1 MTCVLLQSIKL
12 AQRLS
17 CYIPETDANRH
28 TKITRR
34 LQLTFIQE
42 VNEVQNKNVKNTKN
56 FMIPWYN
63 GLKYICFKSQQ
74 PAFSDGSNN
83 TNWTVLIKD
92 I

>member
-1 MTCVLLQSIKL
+1 MLLQSIKL

-42 VNEVQNKNVKNTKN
+42 VNEVQSKNVKNTKN
-56 FMIPWYN
+56 FMLHRNQVKLQLGESI
-63 GLKYICFKSQQ
+63 G
-74 PAFSDGSNN
+74 FSTDF
-83 TNWTVLIKD
+83 TLTHK
-92 I
+92 

>member
-1 MTCVLLQSIKL
+1 MTYVLLQSIKL
-12 AQRLS
+12 AQRLN
-17 CYIPETDANRH
+17 CYIPETDVNRH

-42 VNEVQNKNVKNTKN
+42 VSEVQSKNVKTTKN
-56 FMIPWYN
+56 FMLPWNN

-83 TNWTVLIKD
+83 TN
-92 I
+92 

>member
-1 MTCVLLQSIKL
+1 MLTEFGFSGLACLVTSFIFAIMTCVLLQSIKL

-42 VNEVQNKNVKNTKN
+42 VNEVQSKNVKNTKN
-56 FMIPWYN
+56 FMLP
-63 GLKYICFKSQQ
+63 
-74 PAFSDGSNN
+74 
-83 TNWTVLIKD
+83 
-92 I
+92 